1 MLVLTAIT
9 AFVVYRDIRFNARVA
24 LGFMCVETAVVTALA
39 MTIVIVQGRLGKLDL
54 APFSFSS
61 ATGGFN
67 GIAVAVIFGILSFNG
82 YDAASVVAEE
92 TKTPRRLIPIAVIL
106 AAVTIGIFWVLTSYA
121 YSESVP
127 LSQLQHY
134 IDSGFTPVTPIARL
148 YWGAGS
154 ILITITGLTA
164 TLGIYVAVV
173 PVTARILFAMG
184 RDRALPR
191 SLGTLNLRFQVPY
204 NALTVV
210 LVVSFVGAILMAFLQ
225 HSYFNALV
233 WFGELAVFVAL
244 VTFIAVNV
252 SYIFFYRRFR
262 LWKFNLIWNLLV
274 PIVGIGINLYILWR
288 SFFVALLNAG
298 FARGRSVVLFALLWC
313 IVAFAY
319 VVILRVRMPDLF
331 QRQSY
336 ILPETETEGSSPTH
350 EN

>member
-1 MLVLTAIT
+1 
-9 AFVVYRDIRFNARVA
+9 
-24 LGFMCVETAVVTALA
+24 
-39 MTIVIVQGRLGKLDL
+39 
-54 APFSFSS
+54 
-61 ATGGFN
+61 
-67 GIAVAVIFGILSFNG
+67 
-82 YDAASVVAEE
+82 
-92 TKTPRRLIPIAVIL
+92 
-106 AAVTIGIFWVLTSYA
+106 
-121 YSESVP
+121 
-127 LSQLQHY
+127 
-134 IDSGFTPVTPIARL
+134 
-148 YWGAGS
+148 
-154 ILITITGLTA
+154 LTA

-252 SYIFFYRRFR
+252 SNIFFYRRFR

-288 SFFVALLNAG
+288 SFFCSPVECGLCP
-298 FARGRSVVLFALLWC
+298 RSECCSLRFALVYRCVCLC
-313 IVAFAY
+313 RDTPCTNARP
-319 VVILRVRMPDLF
+319 L
-331 QRQSY
+331 S
-336 ILPETETEGSSPTH
+336 ETKLHPT
-350 EN
+350 